1 LIPGRLPF
9 LRDRQENAAEHNPA
23 LNQINLRHVLDII
36 KKWDDSRIKVDRKG
50 RRIDTGNQNNKTYR
64 KL

>member
-1 LIPGRLPF
+1 
-9 LRDRQENAAEHNPA
+9 LRDRQEQNAAEHNPA

-50 RRIDTGNQNNKTYR
+50 RRIDSGNQKNNT
-64 KL
+64 L